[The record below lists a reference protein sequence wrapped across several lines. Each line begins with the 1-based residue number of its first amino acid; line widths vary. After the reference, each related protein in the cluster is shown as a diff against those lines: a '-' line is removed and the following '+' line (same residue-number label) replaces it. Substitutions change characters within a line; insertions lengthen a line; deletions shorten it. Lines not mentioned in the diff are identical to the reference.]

1 MFTDRHLGSILL
13 IAYAGLAT
21 VFFIRGYLI
30 GDATFWM
37 GIMLIPVLVVSL
49 PPRQRSLRLAPAVLM
64 LLLICFCRQELSF
77 RFLLLLTAILFVSE
91 SLFGKLNALLFLIL
105 LIISPLF
112 KYASEVF
119 TFPIRLEITEWAGT
133 LLRATGL
140 PVSIAGNSIWLHG
153 AEFSVDPACM
163 GLQMNGFALLSAIFL
178 MIDRQ
183 RRDGKSLPFLWQF
196 TILAAAFLL
205 NVSANL
211 ARIVMLV
218 QFAIAPGNPAHDW
231 IGIICLMV
239 YVFLPLVFL
248 TRYIHWQFAGYQAP
262 EPGTSSAFH
271 PKPAVPHLMLFSA
284 CLYFSFQT
292 PSMNIEKTRALAFE
306 KVKEYEMNRLKN
318 GITQFKNRNAVVY
331 VKPIPA
337 FYSTEH
343 SPVTCWTG
351 SGYHLSRI
359 SEKHIGGTIVYV
371 GSLKKGSD
379 ELQTAWWFSDGRHT
393 TISQLD
399 WRWKSLS
406 EKSHFSLV
414 NVTAGNAAQLEL
426 QVKRWLPA
434 I

>member
-1 MFTDRHLGSILL
+1 MCTDQRLGSLLL
-13 IAYAGLAT
+13 IAYASLAT
-21 VFFIRGYLI
+21 VLLARGYLT

-37 GIMLIPVLVVSL
+37 GIMLIPVLVVSQ

-64 LLLICFCRQELSF
+64 LMLICCFRQELSF

-91 SLFGKLNALLFLIL
+91 SLFGKVHALLFLIL

-133 LLRATGL
+133 LLRSTGL
-140 PVSIAGNSIWLHG
+140 PVSIAGNSILLHG

-163 GLQMNGFALLSAIFL
+163 GLQMNGFAMLSAICL

-183 RRDGKSLPFLWQF
+183 RRDRKSLPVLWQF
-196 TILAAAFLL
+196 TILTTAFLL

-211 ARIVMLV
+211 VRIVLLV
-218 QFAIAPGNPAHDW
+218 QFAIAPGNPAHNW
-231 IGIICLMV
+231 IGIICLMA
-239 YVFLPLVFL
+239 YVFLPLVFT
-248 TRYIHWQFAGYQAP
+248 TRYIHQKFAGYQPA
-262 EPGTSSAFH
+262 ESSNPIGF
-271 PKPAVPHLMLFSA
+271 KLAVPHLTLFLA
-284 CLYFSFQT
+284 CLFFLLQT
-292 PSMNIEKTRALAFE
+292 PSLNIEKTCTLAPE
-306 KVKEYEMNRLKN
+306 RVKNYEMSKLTS
-318 GITQFKNRNAVVY
+318 GITQFKNRNSLVY

-359 SEKHIGGTIVYV
+359 SEKHIGGITVYV

-379 ELQTAWWFSDGRHT
+379 ELQTAWWFSDGRYK

-406 EKSHFSLV
+406 GKSHFSLV
-414 NVTAGNAAQLEL
+414 NVTAENPAQLES
-426 QVKRWLPA
+426 QVKQWLPA